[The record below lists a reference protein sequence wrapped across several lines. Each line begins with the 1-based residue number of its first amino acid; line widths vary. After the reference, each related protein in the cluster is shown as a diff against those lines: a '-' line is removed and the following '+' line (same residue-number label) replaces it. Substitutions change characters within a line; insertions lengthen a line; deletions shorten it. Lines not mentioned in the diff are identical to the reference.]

1 MAAPLVFSSNIVF
14 LKSSWSSTCNLNRRC
29 VWISAMGEIKCLPL
43 WTAEKTKST
52 YSTILSPHLLFPSSQ
67 VFSVDV
73 HCKSPILVGN
83 LACIVLPMNPLCTK
97 WRARGQVVC
106 LLLIKP
112 FDQSPFSSAH
122 VALWA
127 PPVCSVRQRTLLVQK
142 WSQWDV
148 QRHMCCEMACLNTVL
163 FLWHFV
169 VVVCF
174 CY

>member
-1 MAAPLVFSSNIVF
+1 
-14 LKSSWSSTCNLNRRC
+14 
-29 VWISAMGEIKCLPL
+29 MGDGRNKRLPL
-43 WTAEKTKST
+43 WTAEKSKST
-52 YSTILSPHLLFPSSQ
+52 DSTILSPHLLFPFSQ

-148 QRHMCCEMACLNTVL
+148 QLHMCCEIARLSTLLSPPPTLVLPAFVIKVGRKVIYNNNNIYFICYISQWHCFGMAV
-163 FLWHFV
+163 
-169 VVVCF
+169 
-174 CY
+174 